1 MHLERADGP
10 VPAGLPILE
19 LHGRVVVGPPL
30 PRAEVGGAAAVLA
43 LLLRVGVRAHG
54 VDPLACLGLG
64 LGLGLG
70 LRLGFGLGS
79 GLGLRVRSSSTRPAL
94 RRSTLPAAAR
104 TGAAHRSPFRA
115 SP

>member
-19 LHGRVVVGPPL
+19 LHGRVVVGPAL

-43 LLLRVGVRAHG
+43 LLLRVGVRADG

-64 LGLGLG
+64 LGLGSGLG
-70 LRLGFGLGS
+70 LGLGLGFGLGL
-79 GLGLRVRSSSTRPAL
+79 GLGLGLALGLGFAFMARP
-94 RRSTLPAAAR
+94 R
-104 TGAAHRSPFRA
+104 RA
-115 SP
+115 SAMRVTGWG